1 MNFPVCAATPARR
14 ALAAS
19 VVALWL
25 LSGPVAANT
34 GTVSRYF
41 TTSDG
46 VKLHYLEAGQGH
58 TLVFVP
64 GWTMPAGIWAPQIE
78 HFAARYR
85 VVALDPRGQGRSG
98 IPKQGY
104 TAERRALDIKEL
116 LDHLPGERVVLI
128 GWSLGVLESL
138 AYIHAHGDS
147 RLSALVLVDNS
158 IGEEP
163 PPGFDPTFL
172 ERLRKNRAATVEKF
186 VRGMYKTPQP
196 AAYLESV
203 SAQAQRM
210 PLDASIALLSY
221 PYPREF
227 WRETVYGIRK
237 PVLYAVTARFKGQA
251 QNFKNRHP
259 QASIEVFERAGHALF
274 VDEAPRFNR
283 RLDDFL
289 MREVMNQNDR
299 KP

>member
-1 MNFPVCAATPARR
+1 M
-14 ALAAS
+14 
-19 VVALWL
+19 WL
-25 LSGPVAANT
+25 LFSPGSASAGP
-34 GTVSRYF
+34 VSRYF
-41 TTSDG
+41 TSSDG
-46 VKLHYLEAGQGH
+46 VKLHYLEAGQGP
-58 TLVFVP
+58 TLVLVP

-78 HFAARYR
+78 HFARHYHVIAF
-85 VVALDPRGQGRSG
+85 DPRGQGRSA
-98 IPKQGY
+98 IPKSGY

-116 LDHLPGERVVLI
+116 LDRLPGEPVVLV

-138 AYIHAHGDS
+138 AYVRAHGEA

-163 PPGFDPTFL
+163 PPSFDPTFL

-186 VRGMYKTPQP
+186 VRGMYKTSPDG
-196 AAYLESV
+196 AYLKHI

-227 WRETVYGIRK
+227 WRETIYGVGK

-251 QNFKNRHP
+251 LNLKEKHP
-259 QASIEVFERAGHALF
+259 HASIEVFEAAGHALF
-274 VDEAPRFNR
+274 VDESPRFNR
-283 RLDDFL
+283 LLDDFL
-289 MREVMNQNDR
+289 AREVTEKNSQR
-299 KP
+299 P